1 GRRFESGQPDE
12 RQAANDKRR
21 AANEPH
27 AALPS
32 RSPLASTPSSPRT
45 APVIGCSVS
54 SSGSS
59 AEAEAGTGVPSEPAR
74 HSWSTPPDG
83 TLAPRLTASDTEVTP
98 SSTCSSPTS
107 AGHQAEALRLIDGG
121 S

>member
-59 AEAEAGTGVPSEPAR
+59 AEAEGGTGVPLEPAWLAASSAR
-74 HSWSTPPDG
+74 HSSSTPASG
-83 TLAPRLTASDTEVTP
+83 TLAPRLTASETEVTP

-107 AGHQAEALRLIDGG
+107 AGHQA
-121 S
+121 